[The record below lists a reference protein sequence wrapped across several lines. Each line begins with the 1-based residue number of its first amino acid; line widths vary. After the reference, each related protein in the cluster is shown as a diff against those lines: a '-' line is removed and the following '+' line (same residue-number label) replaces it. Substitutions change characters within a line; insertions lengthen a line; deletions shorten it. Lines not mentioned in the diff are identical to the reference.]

1 MRGGRAAGL
10 AAGLL
15 MLMLAANGCTRFQS
29 DYESGHAAVDE
40 SELGRLQDMSEALD
54 LLGPP
59 TKLGRAGTGTV
70 FVYENVSV
78 RELQF
83 GVNLSYEWL
92 SIFKAVIAK
101 GDADIETLEIVFDD
115 AGAVVSHSIDAESR
129 TVGYGGALDLI
140 IKLVPIVDT
149 DDYTALSPQ
158 HDWGH
163 GLSEPLPVMLNAPYS
178 VRQGVGGVER
188 VGTPDK
194 VGQETLGGAP

>member
-1 MRGGRAAGL
+1 VSGLRAAGL

-15 MLMLAANGCTRFQS
+15 LMLSTNGCTRFQS
-29 DYESGHAAVDE
+29 DYESGHDAVDA
-40 SELGRLQDMSEALD
+40 SALGRLRDMSHALD

-59 TKLGRAGTGTV
+59 TKLGRAGAGTV

-83 GVNLSYEWL
+83 GVNLSYDWL

-101 GDADIETLEIVFDD
+101 GDADIETLEIVFDE
-115 AGAVVSHSIDAESR
+115 AGTVVSRSIDAESR
-129 TVGYGGALDLI
+129 TVGYGGAFDLI

-149 DDYTALSPQ
+149 SDYTALSPQ

-194 VGQETLGGAP
+194 VGQETLGESP